1 MCTRCLRN
9 TNARF
14 VPEED
19 VSFIGTDDGD
29 DESLIDLIRNSEPGT
44 PMVYRSALNIKVN
57 CKIKAINLGSLS
69 IMKLAFNRKL
79 T

>member
-9 TNARF
+9 TDARF

-19 VSFIGTDDGD
+19 VSYIGTEDGD

-44 PMVYRSALNIKVN
+44 PMMYRSTLNIKVN
-57 CKIKAINLGSLS
+57 CKLKALNLGSLS
-69 IMKLAFNRKL
+69 VMKLALTHKL